1 MRDRRIWPTAC
12 PTFGAMRFGL
22 MLLVSV
28 YRKLGEAQ
36 YLDAAEH
43 LVAEVERVLERR
55 RRIRISEAPDRDGQC
70 FHYLAIW
77 LYALGRLG
85 EIKPEYRERAS
96 TLARDV
102 HSAFVIPG
110 VGVIWKMKEGLSGP
124 YTGYG
129 LRAWRDGRVRR
140 LRRLSPARQRRG
152 LLLRQTRR
160 RSKKRFEPSVPLQR
174 IRPFSRQEK
183 CRRLDPGGTEKPVS
197 LASGTDGSNP
207 APSSAESVSAVN
219 SRAVGGEARG
229 FAALCA
235 YTGTREG
242 T

>member
-43 LVAEVERVLERR
+43 LVAEVERVLGRR

-85 EIKPEYRERAS
+85 EIKPELSPPVPSLLIRHDKGNLAGSSYMDRLHGCAS
-96 TLARDV
+96 VRQASAVGV
-102 HSAFVIPG
+102 HS
-110 VGVIWKMKEGLSGP
+110 
-124 YTGYG
+124 
-129 LRAWRDGRVRR
+129 
-140 LRRLSPARQRRG
+140 RRG
-152 LLLRQTRR
+152 DRSRCRILELGLVDSDRAGPRLIHARPRSEDRTSARAARAGHDGERR
-160 RSKKRFEPSVPLQR
+160 
-174 IRPFSRQEK
+174 
-183 CRRLDPGGTEKPVS
+183 
-197 LASGTDGSNP
+197 
-207 APSSAESVSAVN
+207 
-219 SRAVGGEARG
+219 
-229 FAALCA
+229 
-235 YTGTREG
+235 
-242 T
+242 